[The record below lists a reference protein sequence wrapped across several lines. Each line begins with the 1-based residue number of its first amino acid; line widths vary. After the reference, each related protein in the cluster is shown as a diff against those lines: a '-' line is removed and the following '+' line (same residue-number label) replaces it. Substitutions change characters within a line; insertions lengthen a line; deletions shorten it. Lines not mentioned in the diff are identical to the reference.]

1 MTPMAIVAVAGGAFT
16 LYKLLK
22 KPTFQTVVGPGGTK
36 IVVPVPET
44 VNKQQATGQSTT
56 PPAPAGSGGKPVV
69 VPTNRGPV
77 FAPPK
82 TVQQGSG
89 GDIQPAPIVVTPSGS
104 SSTAIGSV
112 ADVQRALNTLGVQP
126 TLAVDGIS
134 GPKTQANV
142 RYFQA
147 HASPPLVVDGNAG
160 PATKAALASALAA
173 MAASGSTVGPMVQ
186 SPVSNPQG
194 GTVAPDVTLP
204 PVDTSAA
211 LAMSPKDVQTNLNI
225 LGATPPL
232 VVDGKIGPK
241 SVAAIKAFQAS
252 HGLAADG
259 IAGPKTKTAI
269 WLAIHQ
275 GGGGT

>member
-1 MTPMAIVAVAGGAFT
+1 MILGIGGGAYG
-16 LYKLLK
+16 LYRVLA
-22 KPTFQTVVGPGGTK
+22 KPAVQTTTAPNGTK
-36 IVVPVPET
+36 IVVPVPAT

-56 PPAPAGSGGKPVV
+56 PPSTGTPTLSN
-69 VPTNRGPV
+69 TNRGPV

-82 TVQQGSG
+82 AIQQGSG

-104 SSTAIGSV
+104 SSTAIGSI
-112 ADVQRALNTLGVQP
+112 ADVQRGLNTLGVQP
-126 TLAVDGIS
+126 MLVVDGIS

-147 HASPPLVVDGNAG
+147 HATPPLVVDGNAG
-160 PATKAALASALAA
+160 PATKAAIASALAN
-173 MAASGSTVGPMVQ
+173 MASSGSMVGPVVQ
-186 SPVSNPQG
+186 SPASNPAG

-204 PVDTSAA
+204 PVDTSQA
-211 LAMSPKDVQTNLNI
+211 LLMTPKDVQGNLNL
-225 LGATPPL
+225 LGANPPL

-241 SVAAIKAFQAS
+241 SVAAIKGFQAS

-275 GGGGT
+275 GGGGA